1 VNEQD
6 LEFLDYA
13 ELLDLRDAIDRRLEA
28 IRQANDEWQA
38 EQDAHGVA
46 VELSDQP

>member
-1 VNEQD
+1 VSEQD

-13 ELLDLRDAIDRRLEA
+13 ELLDLRDDIDRRLEA

-38 EQDAHGVA
+38 NREK
-46 VELSDQP
+46 EL